1 MQTKRLALS
10 ALELK
15 FAGEDMTFSGYA
27 SVFGG
32 VDSYGDTI
40 APQAYD
46 KTIDLESRERPV
58 RMRWNHY
65 GPVIGKWTSLHVDD
79 KGLFVQGQLTPGH
92 STAVDVYAS
101 LKHGSIDGMS
111 IGYMP
116 IRSKQL
122 SDNRRL
128 LEEIEL
134 IEISVV
140 EEPADLGAR
149 VDSIKSALEHCN
161 SLKEIESLL
170 RDAAGYSKTD
180 ATALVS
186 RIRSLTLGDQ
196 AAVSKAQKDELLSA
210 YQRLNLNLTPY
221 LQGIHHGT

>member
-46 KTIDLESRERPV
+46 KTIDLESRDRPV

-128 LEEIEL
+128 LEEIDL

-149 VDSIKSALEHCN
+149 VDAIKSALAYCK
-161 SLKEIESLL
+161 SLKEIENLL
-170 RDAAGYSKTD
+170 RDASGYSKTD

-186 RIRSLTLGDQ
+186 RIRALALGEQ
-196 AAVSKAQKDELLSA
+196 VAAEKAQQEALLSV
-210 YQRLNLNLTPY
+210 
-221 LQGIHHGT
+221 LQKHSLSIPIV

>member
-1 MQTKRLALS
+1 MTMLTKRIALS
-10 ALELK
+10 DLELK
-15 FAGEDMTFSGYA
+15 FAGEDMTFTGYA

-40 APQAYD
+40 SPQAYN
-46 KTIDLESRERPV
+46 KTLDMENRKRPV

-65 GPVIGKWTSLHVDD
+65 GPVIGKWASLHADE

-92 STAVDVYAS
+92 SQAIDVYAS

-111 IGYMP
+111 IGYIP

-122 SDNRRL
+122 ADNRRL
-128 LEEIEL
+128 LEEIDL

-140 EEPADLGAR
+140 EEPADLDAR
-149 VDSIKSALEHCN
+149 VESIKSALDHCH
-161 SLKEIESLL
+161 SLKEIEGLL

-186 RIRSLTLGDQ
+186 RIRSLALGDQ
-196 AAVSKAQKDELLSA
+196 ATMDKAQGESILSV
-210 YQRLNLNLTPY
+210 
-221 LQGIHHGT
+221 LQKHALMTNT